1 VHAKSHYGQA
11 LEINKIINISPS
23 SYAEEKVLEITPDLL
38 QGAKSTHHF
47 DKSKHFIV
55 FDCAKEEII

>member
-1 VHAKSHYGQA
+1 
-11 LEINKIINISPS
+11 
-23 SYAEEKVLEITPDLL
+23 L